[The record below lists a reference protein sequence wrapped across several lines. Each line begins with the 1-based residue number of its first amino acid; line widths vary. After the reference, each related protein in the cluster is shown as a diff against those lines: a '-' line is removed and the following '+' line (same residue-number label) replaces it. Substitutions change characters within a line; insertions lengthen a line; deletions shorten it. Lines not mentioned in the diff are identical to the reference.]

1 MSEESFAYTPGL
13 AVTPL
18 TYITRERT
26 LPIKGETLVSP
37 GQRVDFDT
45 IVGRCFLEGSPYIV
59 KVAELLGVEP
69 EEVPRYLR
77 VRVGDAVRKG
87 AVLAGYTAFLGLIKK
102 AVESPIEGVVESFSE
117 LTGHLTIRSPPRA
130 IELRAYIRGAVLK
143 VVPGES
149 VTIGTPAAFVQGI
162 IGFGGERHG
171 AIELVSSSNR
181 DVVTPDQIGEHHA
194 GRIIV
199 GGSLVTYEA
208 LEKARKV
215 GVAGV
220 VAGGAKITDLE
231 RILGYRIGVAITGRE
246 NIGFTIVLT
255 EGFGR
260 LPMSERAFSIFREN
274 EGREAAINGATQVRA
289 GVIRPEVIIPREEKA
304 LTGELGSLG
313 EGRMKVGS
321 VVRIIRYPYFGEI
334 GTVVE
339 LPVELHK
346 IETESPVR
354 VVKVRLQD
362 GRVVV
367 VPRANVEIISE

>member
-13 AVTPL
+13 AVTSL
-18 TYITRERT
+18 TYIRRERS
-26 LPIKGETLVSP
+26 LPIKGEILVHE
-37 GQRVDFDT
+37 GQEVDFDT
-45 IVGRCFLEGSPYIV
+45 VVGRCYLEGQPFLV

-77 VRVGDAVRKG
+77 VKVGDRVSKG
-87 AVLAGYTAFLGLIKK
+87 GVLASYTAFLGLIKRG
-102 AVESPIEGVVESFSE
+102 VESPVDGVVESFNE
-117 LTGHLTIRSPPRA
+117 LTGHLTIRTPPRP
-130 IELRAYIRGAVLK
+130 IEVRAYIRGVVER

-149 VTIGTPAAFVQGI
+149 VVIGTPAAFVQGI

-171 AIELVSSSNR
+171 RIELAVSSNR
-181 DVVTPDQIGEHHA
+181 DVLDAKDIGEHHA
-194 GRIIV
+194 GKIV
-199 GGSLVTYEA
+199 IGGSLATYEA

-215 GVAGV
+215 GVAGLV
-220 VAGGAKITDLE
+220 VGGVKITDLE
-231 RILGYRIGVAITGRE
+231 RFLGYRIGVAITGRE
-246 NIGFTIVLT
+246 NIGFTLVLT

-260 LPMSERAFSIFREN
+260 LPMSEKAFKVFE
-274 EGREAAINGATQVRA
+274 EHQGFEAAINGATQVRA
-289 GVIRPEVIIPREEKA
+289 GVIRPEVIIPRRVKVATES
-304 LTGELGSLG
+304 LGPLG

-321 VVRIIRYPYFGEI
+321 IVRIIRYPYFGEI

-339 LPVELHK
+339 LPIELQK

-362 GRVVV
+362 GRVVT